1 MKIDAVDYYSALADR
16 HFQAAEEMGGRSEAR
31 HHAWLA
37 TLCLLRAG
45 EAARDARDWHVSP
58 VPRE

>member
-1 MKIDAVDYYSALADR
+1 MDAVDYYRASADR
-16 HFQAAEEMGGRSEAR
+16 HFQAAKEMSGRAEAR

-37 TLCLLRAG
+37 TLYLLRAD
-45 EAARDARDWHVSP
+45 EAARDARSWQVSP